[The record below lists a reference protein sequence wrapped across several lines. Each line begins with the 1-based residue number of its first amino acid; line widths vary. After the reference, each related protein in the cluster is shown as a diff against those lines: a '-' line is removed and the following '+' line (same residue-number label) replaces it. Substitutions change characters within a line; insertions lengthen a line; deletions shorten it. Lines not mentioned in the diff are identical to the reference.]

1 MNFIAKLVGKC
12 FRYFMLFALVLI
24 GFESV
29 NVFLQGQASFFELLA
44 TLAMLYLIYKFLV
57 PLAERFLVAN
67 AAPQQRQAPRRRV
80 GVVERFADSTGKAVS
95 DWIMGSSAPVSS
107 SGPDPRR
114 EANERAWRQYQAKDR
129 AIFHE
134 KQARTYAGT
143 YDGGPMMA
151 MWHPTGPSRPEM
163 MPNDND
169 RLPGW
174 AKK

>member
-57 PLAERFLVAN
+57 PLAERFLVFFTRAN

-80 GVVERFADSTGKAVS
+80 RFADSTGKAVS

-143 YDGGPMMA
+143 YDGYVA
-151 MWHPTGPSRPEM
+151 SNR
-163 MPNDND
+163 
-169 RLPGW
+169 
-174 AKK
+174 AKQARDDAKR

>member
-57 PLAERFLVAN
+57 PLAERFLVFFTRAN

-80 GVVERFADSTGKAVS
+80 GVVERFADSTGIGALARALLS
-95 DWIMGSSAPVSS
+95 PVPGRIPIGRQM
-107 SGPDPRR
+107 SGPGG
-114 EANERAWRQYQAKDR
+114 NIRQRIGPSSMKNRQE
-129 AIFHE
+129 HMP
-134 KQARTYAGT
+134 
-143 YDGGPMMA
+143 GPMMA

>member
-1 MNFIAKLVGKC
+1 
-12 FRYFMLFALVLI
+12 
-24 GFESV
+24 
-29 NVFLQGQASFFELLA
+29 
-44 TLAMLYLIYKFLV
+44 MLYLIYKFLV
-57 PLAERFLVAN
+57 PLAERFLVFFTRAN

-143 YDGGPMMA
+143 YDGYVA
-151 MWHPTGPSRPEM
+151 SNR
-163 MPNDND
+163 
-169 RLPGW
+169 
-174 AKK
+174 AKQARDDAKR

>member
-57 PLAERFLVAN
+57 PLAERFLVFFTRAN

-114 EANERAWRQYQAKDR
+114 EAKMSGPGGNIRQRIGPSSMKNRQE
-129 AIFHE
+129 HMP
-134 KQARTYAGT
+134 GT
-143 YDGGPMMA
+143 YDGYVA
-151 MWHPTGPSRPEM
+151 SNR
-163 MPNDND
+163 
-169 RLPGW
+169 
-174 AKK
+174 AKQARDDAKR

>member
-12 FRYFMLFALVLI
+12 FRYFMLFALALI

-57 PLAERFLVAN
+57 PLAERFLVFFTKAN
-67 AAPQQRQAPRRRV
+67 VAPQQRQAPRRRV
-80 GVVERFADSTGKAVS
+80 GVVERFADSTGKAVG

-107 SGPDPRR
+107 SGPDPYR

-143 YDGGPMMA
+143 YDGYVA
-151 MWHPTGPSRPEM
+151 SNR
-163 MPNDND
+163 
-169 RLPGW
+169 
-174 AKK
+174 AKQARDDAKR

>member
-29 NVFLQGQASFFELLA
+29 NVFLQGHASFFELLA

-57 PLAERFLVAN
+57 PLAERFLVFFTRAN
-67 AAPQQRQAPRRRV
+67 AAPQQRAGSRGDEWAWWSALQT
-80 GVVERFADSTGKAVS
+80 STGKAVS

-114 EANERAWRQYQAKDR
+114 EANERGLA
-129 AIFHE
+129 AISGKGSGH
-134 KQARTYAGT
+134 
-143 YDGGPMMA
+143 
-151 MWHPTGPSRPEM
+151 
-163 MPNDND
+163 
-169 RLPGW
+169 LP
-174 AKK
+174 